1 MNAIW
6 RGYLTRNR
14 VTIPIKMFTAITKQ
28 PLQFHLYHK
37 TCGSPMFQEESP
49 GGQFRAPA
57 FIRLIE

>member
-1 MNAIW
+1 MKAICK
-6 RGYLTRNR
+6 GYLKCSL